1 MTRHHSSSLRGPR
14 PRPSDTPPPSKR
26 LRHPHPPT
34 LPTPWIIPARAGFTP
49 RCQSWCACRWDHPR
63 SRGVYS
69 LPASPAPPIRGSSP
83 LARGLLCRSA
93 RPVSPGRIIPARAGF
108 TSPAGRSAHPAGD
121 HPRSR
126 GVYLSFSFK
135 IVRISGSSPLARGLH
150 PVWGVDQL
158 PPRIIPARAGFT
170 PRSSVGRRRSPDHPR
185 SRGVYSCSPSL
196 ASWRTGSSLLARGL
210 LRHVREQGRHDG
222 IIPARAGFTG
232 LPYGVVVCEG
242 DHPRSRGVYW
252 DVGADP
258 VNACRIIPARAGFTA
273 LRAPWL
279 VVLRDHP
286 RSRGV
291 YRGG

>member
-126 GVYLSFSFK
+126 GVYESTWLTMWR
-135 IVRISGSSPLARGLH
+135 VSGSSPLARGLH
-150 PVWGVDQL
+150 DMAGALPGKWGIIPARAGFTWARPCTTSGPRDHPRSRGVYDPVTCAYQRPYGSSPLARGLLVVLLQDSQDF
-158 PPRIIPARAGFT
+158 RIIPARAGFT
-170 PRSSVGRRRSPDHPR
+170 PSLGRGPAATADHPR
-185 SRGVYSCSPSL
+185 SRGVYSK
-196 ASWRTGSSLLARGL
+196 
-210 LRHVREQGRHDG
+210 
-222 IIPARAGFTG
+222 IIR
-232 LPYGVVVCEG
+232 
-242 DHPRSRGVYW
+242 R
-252 DVGADP
+252 
-258 VNACRIIPARAGFTA
+258 
-273 LRAPWL
+273 
-279 VVLRDHP
+279 
-286 RSRGV
+286 
-291 YRGG
+291 

>member
-1 MTRHHSSSLRGPR
+1 MTWRAPCRGSGGSSPLARGLRGQGPV
-14 PRPSDTPPPSKR
+14 
-26 LRHPHPPT
+26 RHRGRG
-34 LPTPWIIPARAGFTP
+34 IIPARAGFTT
-49 RCQSWCACRWDHPR
+49 R
-63 SRGVYS
+63 
-69 LPASPAPPIRGSSP
+69 
-83 LARGLLCRSA
+83 LLVRTSA
-93 RPVSPGRIIPARAGF
+93 R
-108 TSPAGRSAHPAGD
+108 TD